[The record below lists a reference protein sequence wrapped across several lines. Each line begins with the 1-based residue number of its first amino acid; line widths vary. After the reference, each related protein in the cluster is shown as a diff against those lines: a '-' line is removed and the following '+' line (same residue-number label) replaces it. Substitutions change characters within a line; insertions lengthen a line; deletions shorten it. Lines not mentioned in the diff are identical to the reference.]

1 MYNQGYSNGSTGG
14 FGSPAGSSPGA
25 PRFGAQQPDQSGYDA
40 RSSTLPVPGGISYSS
55 SSAGYPQ
62 QPVQQPHHRPHPQ
75 PPQQQQQSYTS
86 QQGPAGGYNA
96 QQQQPYARQPPQQ
109 HQQQQQQQQPNWNQ
123 WAPAGVNEQMLNVG
137 GTMAKSF
144 ISSNMARYQ
153 PGVHGFW
160 TSLKYYF
167 AVDNSYVRKKLT
179 ILLLPVVKKGWHR
192 APSDELIAGE
202 DSAAKFQVTLHF
214 ILRIVQVRSLQLA
227 IAMQAAHA

>member
-1 MYNQGYSNGSTGG
+1 
-14 FGSPAGSSPGA
+14 
-25 PRFGAQQPDQSGYDA
+25 
-40 RSSTLPVPGGISYSS
+40 
-55 SSAGYPQ
+55 
-62 QPVQQPHHRPHPQ
+62 VQQPHHRPHPQ
-75 PPQQQQQSYTS
+75 PPQQQQQSYAS

-109 HQQQQQQQQPNWNQ
+109 HQHHHQQQQQPNWNQ

-202 DSAAKFQVTLHF
+202 DSAAKFQVTL
-214 ILRIVQVRSLQLA
+214 
-227 IAMQAAHA
+227 